1 MKMEPKMSSH
11 YISYGYSSDYT
22 TITPFIVLI
31 CRNRTVDVL
40 LAVVV
45 SFNLAEKNKKKG
57 RRY

>member
-31 CRNRTVDVL
+31 CRNRTADVL

-45 SFNLAEKNKKKG
+45 SFNLAEKNKK
-57 RRY
+57 R